1 MLGLPRGQLVP
12 EPWGCPNAFAVRHL
26 SVPLAAS
33 VKALPDYLWASEQ
46 SQAGP
51 GPLCLCQER
60 FSNPF
65 RWGGEAQ
72 HLGPSSCARHQSV
85 LVTDH
90 QGLRAGAGRVL
101 GSSLE
106 QVGAV
111 CVLMELMV

>member
-65 RWGGEAQ
+65 RWGG
-72 HLGPSSCARHQSV
+72 
-85 LVTDH
+85 
-90 QGLRAGAGRVL
+90 
-101 GSSLE
+101 GSSAPWPL
-106 QVGAV
+106 QLRQASIRSRD
-111 CVLMELMV
+111 